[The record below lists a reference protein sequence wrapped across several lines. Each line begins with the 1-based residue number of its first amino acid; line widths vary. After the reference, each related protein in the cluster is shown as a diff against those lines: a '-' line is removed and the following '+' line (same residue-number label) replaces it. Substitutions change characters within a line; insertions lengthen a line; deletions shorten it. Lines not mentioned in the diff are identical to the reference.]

1 MEVEYNQGVNWSL
14 GGPRQGRWAERADV
28 IEQNQIDR
36 NNNNNIIIMI
46 RKTRPNK
53 NNKTGKKI
61 NLLL

>member
-1 MEVEYNQGVNWSL
+1 M
-14 GGPRQGRWAERADV
+14 

-36 NNNNNIIIMI
+36 NNNNIFIIIMI

>member
-1 MEVEYNQGVNWSL
+1 M
-14 GGPRQGRWAERADV
+14 

-36 NNNNNIIIMI
+36 NNNNIIIMI

>member
-1 MEVEYNQGVNWSL
+1 M
-14 GGPRQGRWAERADV
+14 